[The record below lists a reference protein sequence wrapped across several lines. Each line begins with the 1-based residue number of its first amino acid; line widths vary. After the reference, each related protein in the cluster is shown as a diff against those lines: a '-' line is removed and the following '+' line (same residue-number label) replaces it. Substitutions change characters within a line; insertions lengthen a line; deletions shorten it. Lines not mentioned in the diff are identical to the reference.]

1 MTFEEALRK
10 QLKNHPSIELQDIIK
25 MCYQATFGAEHLLL
39 DLEKARAFFEEE
51 FEATEASDE
60 PVYEE
65 LNEEI
70 VRVNFGAWKKAGLPK
85 EELFAAFVKST
96 QGVGGTDEALL
107 NCLGRAERVLEEAG
121 FDMEAWAEAKAA
133 YIEAGMN
140 PVHHSQGYRDAESPA
155 YRVVKREYLEL

>member
-107 NCLGRAERVLEEAG
+107 NYLGRAERVLEEAG
-121 FDMEAWAEAKAA
+121 FDMKAWAEAKAD

>member
-1 MTFEEALRK
+1 MTFEKCLKK
-10 QLKNHPSIELQDIIK
+10 QLKMHESMEARDVIK

-39 DLEKARAFFEEE
+39 NPEKARAFFEEE

-70 VRVNFGAWKKAGLPK
+70 VRVNFGAWKKAELPK
-85 EELFAAFVKST
+85 EDLFAAFVKST

-107 NCLGRAERVLEEAG
+107 NCLGRAESVLEEAG
-121 FDMEAWAEAKAA
+121 FDMTVWAEAKAT

-155 YRVVKREYLEL
+155 YRVVKREHLEL

>member
-1 MTFEEALRK
+1 MIFEEALRK
-10 QLKNHPSIELQDIIK
+10 QLKNHPSIEPQDIIK

-85 EELFAAFVKST
+85 EDLFAAFVKST

-107 NCLGRAERVLEEAG
+107 NCIGRAESVLKEAG

-155 YRVVKREYLEL
+155 YRVVKRSI